1 MRMNF
6 NGQPDSSGWPG
17 GVIVYLLYTAQ
28 MKFFSLFF
36 YPPPNKGF
44 LASNCAIA
52 LGYLPRKLSMVGLT
66 SFSQGKAACFLV
78 VDLFSES
85 TYFLAEAYTGL
96 AFSFMLSKPGKKNYD
111 LKYVTFLTH
120 QCHRTGI
127 PQENPPVG

>member
-1 MRMNF
+1 
-6 NGQPDSSGWPG
+6 
-17 GVIVYLLYTAQ
+17 